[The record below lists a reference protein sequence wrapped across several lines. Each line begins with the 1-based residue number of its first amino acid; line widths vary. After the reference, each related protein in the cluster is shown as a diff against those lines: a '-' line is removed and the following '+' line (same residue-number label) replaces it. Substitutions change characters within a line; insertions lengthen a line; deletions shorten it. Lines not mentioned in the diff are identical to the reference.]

1 MIGEALYTCASFC
14 CVHRVYGQQAW
25 VSLHGVGGYLSAIG
39 ARVTCMGSGDKQGEE
54 WLAISID

>member
-25 VSLHGVGGYLSAIG
+25 VSLHGVGGYLSLWEHALH
-39 ARVTCMGSGDKQGEE
+39 AWDQGIHSEKNG
-54 WLAISID
+54 